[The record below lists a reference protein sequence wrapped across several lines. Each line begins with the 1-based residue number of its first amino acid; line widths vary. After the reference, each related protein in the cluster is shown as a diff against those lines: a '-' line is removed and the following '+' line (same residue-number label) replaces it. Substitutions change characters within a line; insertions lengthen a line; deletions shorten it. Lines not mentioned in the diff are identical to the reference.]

1 MAAASGF
8 RVPQSGRG
16 KYGLRKSPRRR
27 LARAGVGY
35 NTRLVAEAVPRT
47 PESVQPAETSLA
59 RRGLLGFSLSG
70 ILLALVGAI
79 LPAWGYHVREDHL
92 EVGAFF
98 LSMNLGLWAS
108 YAVARWALKGLETAT
123 LLAVASGISCLS
135 LLVLALLPPG
145 VGDFWRMVGIWGV
158 GVGAGVLHR
167 GVFQAI
173 SPLYERDPAATL
185 YLAGIFFGAGCILV
199 SLLVAGTFYV
209 YTVGS
214 ILFWVAIIPAFYCG
228 MYLKVKGRQG
238 AGAGGD
244 WPEADWR
251 QTLAGLRNPVAV
263 ILALVLFFQ
272 FGNEWSLAGWLP
284 LVLTKRVGVSPAASL
299 LMLTLY
305 WLSLLVGRVFASAL
319 LDRVPHGKLLGTSVM
334 AALFGCVV
342 LATTNNRFGAVSGI
356 LLVGSGFASVYPLV
370 VERIKGRFPT
380 YHPGSFNGIF
390 SFAVTGGLLA
400 PWSLGFFVDRWG
412 AGAVIAVPLAGT
424 LMVALLV
431 IVLWIEARLAA
442 YA

>member
-1 MAAASGF
+1 M
-8 RVPQSGRG
+8 VP
-16 KYGLRKSPRRR
+16 
-27 LARAGVGY
+27 
-35 NTRLVAEAVPRT
+35 EAISRT
-47 PESVQPAETSLA
+47 LEPAQGTDACLA
-59 RRGLLGFSLSG
+59 RRGLAGFSLSG

-92 EVGAFF
+92 AVGAFF
-98 LSMNLGLWAS
+98 LSMNLGLLAS
-108 YAVARWALKGLETAT
+108 YAVARWLFKGMQTAM
-123 LLAVASGISCLS
+123 LLAAAAGISCLS

-145 VGDFWRMVGIWGV
+145 VSDLWRMAGIWGV
-158 GVGAGVLHR
+158 GLGAGVLNR

-173 SPLYERDPAATL
+173 SPLYERDPAATM
-185 YLAGIFFGAGCILV
+185 YLAGIFFGAGCVAV
-199 SLLVAGTFYV
+199 SLLVAGTYYV

-214 ILFWVAIIPAFYCG
+214 ILFWLAMIPAFYCG
-228 MYLKVKGRQG
+228 MYVKARCVQAA
-238 AGAGGD
+238 AGSSG
-244 WPEADWR
+244 ERRETEWR
-251 QTLAGLRNPVAV
+251 QTLAALKSPVGV

-284 LVLTKRVGVSPAASL
+284 LLLTKRVGVSPATSL

-305 WLSLLVGRVFASAL
+305 WLALLVGRVLASAI
-319 LDRVPHGKLLGTSVM
+319 LDRVAHGKLLGASVL

-370 VERIKGRFPT
+370 VERIKGRFPA
-380 YHPGSFNGIF
+380 YHPGFFNGIF

-400 PWSLGFFVDRWG
+400 PWSLGFFVERWG

-424 LMVALLV
+424 LTVAVLV
-431 IVLWIEARLAA
+431 VVLWIEARLVAHTQ
-442 YA
+442 